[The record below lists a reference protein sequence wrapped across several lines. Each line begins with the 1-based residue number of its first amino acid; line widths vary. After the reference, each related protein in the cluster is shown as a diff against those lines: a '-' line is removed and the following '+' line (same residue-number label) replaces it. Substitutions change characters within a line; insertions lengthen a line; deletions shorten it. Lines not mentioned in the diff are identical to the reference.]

1 MKKHLLSALLLSAA
15 LSAGLAQQRY
25 LEEVFTDA
33 QIQFDDDV
41 VFGQNFLFFP
51 PPSGAPPM
59 GDLYMDVYY
68 PSNSV
73 DPVMAR
79 PLVVYL
85 HTGSF
90 LPKYI
95 NQQVTGN
102 NQDSCVVEI
111 CRRLARR
118 GFVVAAPNY
127 RLGWNPLA
135 PTLEERTKQLLNAV
149 YRAIHDAQ
157 TVVRFFKKDQ
167 ATTNT
172 YRIDP
177 NKIIL
182 FGQGSGGYIA
192 INYTALNKQSETW
205 HPKFVFSGVSVIDTT
220 LVGNVHGVGGMF
232 NNYNHPG
239 YSNDVAMT
247 VNLGGACGEITW
259 VEPGEAPAVSFH
271 CWKDMFAPYDSGTVI
286 VPTTQQPVVFV
297 HGSRTFIKKKNALN
311 SNSAMMA
318 FNFTDVYSARAYSL
332 NPKATCEGL
341 FEFRTPPL
349 PGGLEEGSPWEYWDQ
364 ATAIAEADAVTGGQ
378 GATLNANSLATN
390 PDMSRTK
397 AHKYIDTIMGYAIPR
412 IIVTLNLIPNFS
424 LENAA
429 GKPEAFSCFPNPAAQ
444 EFFVRAN
451 TGESIRSIQILDL
464 NGRVVRQ
471 IIPNIGEETV
481 RVSRD
486 QLAAGTYLIRVQS
499 TKGTQHESKI
509 VLK

>member
-1 MKKHLLSALLLSAA
+1 MKKQILSAILLTT
-15 LSAGLAQQRY
+15 GLWTVQAQQRY
-25 LEEVFTDA
+25 LEEVFTNA
-33 QIQFDDDV
+33 QIQFDDNV
-41 VFGQNFLFFP
+41 VFGQNFQFFP
-51 PPSGAPPM
+51 PPSGAPPL
-59 GDLYMDVYY
+59 GDLLMDVYY
-68 PSNSV
+68 PNNTL
-73 DPVMAR
+73 DPVTSR
-79 PLVVYL
+79 PLVIYF

-102 NQDSCVVEI
+102 NQDSTVVEI

-135 PTLEERTKQLLNAV
+135 ATLEERTKQLLNAV
-149 YRAIHDAQ
+149 YRAIHDGQ
-157 TVVRFFKKDQ
+157 TAVRYFKKDQ
-167 ATTNT
+167 ATTNN

-177 NKIIL
+177 NRIIL

-192 INYTALNKQSETW
+192 IAQSSLNKQSETMLT
-205 HPKFVFSGVSVIDTT
+205 KFVFNGQSVIDTN

-239 YSNDVAMT
+239 YSNDIAMT
-247 VNLGGACGEITW
+247 VNLGGACGDISW

-318 FNFTDVYSARAYSL
+318 FNFTDAISARAYSL

-341 FEFRTPPL
+341 FEFQTPPL

-364 ATAIAEADAVTGGQ
+364 AASIAEADVVTGGQ

-397 AHKYIDTIMGYAIPR
+397 AHKYIDTIMGFAIPR

-424 LENAA
+424 IEDIA
-429 GKPEAFSCFPNPAAQ
+429 GGHGAITCFPNPADK
-444 EFFVRAN
+444 EIFIRLN
-451 TGESIRSIQILDL
+451 NGEGLRSLQIVDI
-464 NGRVVRQ
+464 NGRVVRHLTLNDSEN
-471 IIPNIGEETV
+471 NIRIERGNLPSGAYTL
-481 RVSRD
+481 RVLD
-486 QLAAGTYLIRVQS
+486 NKGKVHENKLI
-499 TKGTQHESKI
+499 
-509 VLK
+509 LK

>member
-1 MKKHLLSALLLSAA
+1 MNKRFLSTFLVACVLGGAT
-15 LSAGLAQQRY
+15 AQQRY
-25 LEEVFTDA
+25 LDEVFTNA

-41 VFGQNFLFFP
+41 IFGQNYIFFP
-51 PPSGAPPM
+51 PPSGAPPL
-59 GDLYMDVYY
+59 GDLKMDVYY
-68 PSNSV
+68 PMNSL
-73 DPVMAR
+73 DPVMSR
-79 PLVVYL
+79 PLVIYL

-90 LPKYI
+90 LPKYL
-95 NQQVTGN
+95 NQQVTGDN
-102 NQDSCVVEI
+102 RDSTVVEI
-111 CRRLARR
+111 CRRFARR

-135 PTLEERTKQLLNAV
+135 STLEERTKQLLNAV
-149 YRAIHDAQ
+149 YRALHDVQ
-157 TVVRFFKKDQ
+157 TVVRFFKRDQ
-167 ATTNT
+167 ASLNL

-182 FGQGSGGYIA
+182 FGQGSGGYLA
-192 INYTALNKQSETW
+192 INYGALNKQSETW
-205 HPKFVFSGVSVIDTT
+205 HPKYVFNGVSVIDTT

-259 VEPGEAPAVSFH
+259 VEPGEPPAVSFH

-297 HGSRTFIKKKNALN
+297 HGSRTFIKKKNSLG

-318 FNFTDVYSARAYSL
+318 FNFTDPISARAYSL

-364 ATAIAEADAVTGGQ
+364 AASIAEADQVTGGQ
-378 GATLNANSLATN
+378 GAAINANSLATN

-397 AHKYIDTIMGYAIPR
+397 AHKYIDTIMGFAIPR
-412 IIVTLNLIPNFS
+412 IIVTLNLIPGFS
-424 LENAA
+424 MEESGQVLPVN
-429 GKPEAFSCFPNPAAQ
+429 CFPNPADR
-444 EFFVRAN
+444 EFFVSLPED
-451 TGESIRSIQILDL
+451 ESVKSFQLMDI

-471 IIPNIGEETV
+471 LYPNAVKGQL
-481 RVSRD
+481 RVERGD
-486 QLAAGTYLIRVQS
+486 LPAGAYTLRVVGNSGRTYEGRM
-499 TKGTQHESKI
+499 